1 MYWSIRLG
9 RIMYSQIKIGGWVS
23 SIFVGYNDLDLAYK
37 IFIGARKVEGGCFMS
52 YVTQNKLFHLGEAS
66 L

>member
-1 MYWSIRLG
+1 
-9 RIMYSQIKIGGWVS
+9 MYSQIKIGGWVS